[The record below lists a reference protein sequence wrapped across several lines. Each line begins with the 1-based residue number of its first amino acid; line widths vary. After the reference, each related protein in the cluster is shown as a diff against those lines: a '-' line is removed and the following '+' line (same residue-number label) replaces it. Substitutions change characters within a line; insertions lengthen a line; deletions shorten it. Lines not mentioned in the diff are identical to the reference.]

1 MVGCGLQL
9 RVDGAYHDDARAFFD
24 FLRRVARRHPVAFA
38 FRTVRAGEFHVT
50 LNGSPDAKIDA
61 FLQEIM
67 LSRGL
72 YYYACS
78 IKNRRAVAGKVIAP
92 LFQQLLKSRFSVTH
106 DHSLRRHILGTLS
119 DELIPSEM
127 ADPFA
132 NKYDGLFR
140 KWDLRM
146 ITDYDFVRDLDDLL
160 TDFMLTYLGHTSG
173 EKSPYFEVLVGRCGR
188 ENIIFEKPTRK
199 AFIRI
204 HELRTRGLHRLE
216 RVLNQSEISTLALE
230 IFLYFQYFDEF
241 MDSQDVKTLLLKGK
255 RYRRIKYGD
264 EELKQSYGGGPPDSE
279 ARPDMPRALS
289 FPVTIVMPLRGSTTV
304 TTVM

>member
-132 NKYDGLFR
+132 NKYDCLFR

-146 ITDYDFVRDLDDLL
+146 ITDYDFVRELDDLL
-160 TDFMLTYLGHTSG
+160 TDFMLTSLGHTSG

-199 AFIRI
+199 AFIQIGRKS
-204 HELRTRGLHRLE
+204 TR
-216 RVLNQSEISTLALE
+216 LNSSHL
-230 IFLYFQYFDEF
+230 
-241 MDSQDVKTLLLKGK
+241 
-255 RYRRIKYGD
+255 
-264 EELKQSYGGGPPDSE
+264 
-279 ARPDMPRALS
+279 
-289 FPVTIVMPLRGSTTV
+289 
-304 TTVM
+304 

>member
-92 LFQQLLKSRFSVTH
+92 LFQQLLKSR
-106 DHSLRRHILGTLS
+106 LS
-119 DELIPSEM
+119 FRSE
-127 ADPFA
+127 D
-132 NKYDGLFR
+132 
-140 KWDLRM
+140 
-146 ITDYDFVRDLDDLL
+146 
-160 TDFMLTYLGHTSG
+160 
-173 EKSPYFEVLVGRCGR
+173 
-188 ENIIFEKPTRK
+188 
-199 AFIRI
+199 
-204 HELRTRGLHRLE
+204 
-216 RVLNQSEISTLALE
+216 
-230 IFLYFQYFDEF
+230 
-241 MDSQDVKTLLLKGK
+241 
-255 RYRRIKYGD
+255 RRISARNYVEQGAVLLRLQHKEQTSCRRQGD
-264 EELKQSYGGGPPDSE
+264 CPPFPTAPEIAFLSH
-279 ARPDMPRALS
+279 ARSLP
-289 FPVTIVMPLRGSTTV
+289 
-304 TTVM
+304 